1 MANKP
6 PATPTKQNARHE
18 VSDASPTS
26 VVVFAISIAILI
38 AASIFSVIG
47 LLNVFESRSLETQ
60 APVPALLDTEQLP
73 PTGPRLQ
80 ANPVR
85 DLEELQAA
93 DQATL
98 STYGWVDKEAGR
110 VRIPI
115 DRAMELILER
125 GLPVREDVPATDE

>member
-1 MANKP
+1 MP
-6 PATPTKQNARHE
+6 
-18 VSDASPTS
+18 

-38 AASIFSVIG
+38 AVSIFTVIG
-47 LLNVFESRSLETQ
+47 LLNVFESRTLEAQ
-60 APVPALLDTEQLP
+60 APAPALLDTEQLP
-73 PTGPRLQ
+73 PSGPRLQ

-85 DLEELQAA
+85 DLQELRVA
-93 DQATL
+93 DEATL

-125 GLPVREDVPATDE
+125 GLPVREDAPAE